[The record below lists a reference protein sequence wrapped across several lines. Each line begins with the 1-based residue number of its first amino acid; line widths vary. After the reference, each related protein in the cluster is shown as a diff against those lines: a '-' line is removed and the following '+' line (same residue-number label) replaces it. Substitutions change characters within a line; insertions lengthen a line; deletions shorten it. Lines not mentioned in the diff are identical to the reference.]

1 MYYIFFILTYAI
13 HYILN
18 YNNFSSYAGELFS
31 FLFLGHECILAHY
44 GAVIGINVWTQ
55 PSLLYLCLQMDG
67 DSSTTDT
74 TQLGIT
80 GEYMTGGTYVLQT
93 QDGKDMMSP

>member
-1 MYYIFFILTYAI
+1 MII
-13 HYILN
+13 ILN
-18 YNNFSSYAGELFS
+18 CNNFSSYYGELFS
-31 FLFLGHECILAHY
+31 CRFLGHECILAHY
-44 GAVIGINVWTQ
+44 KAVIGINV
-55 PSLLYLCLQMDG
+55 SLLYLCLQMDG

-93 QDGKDMMSP
+93 QDGKDVTSP